1 MRSPSP
7 IRVAARWIWA
17 ARLDALKPNDVL
29 TVYHSTQLVQ
39 LPKLLN
45 GFDANQPMKRHFNV
59 RTRHRGLFVTPD
71 INLGGS
77 FGNVTLEMQ
86 VRAKNLHGTTWGG
99 DIGKSWNTSEESE
112 MLRAKFPNSFR
123 PGLSESMLKRGEP
136 QGLLRGL
143 VRPGQIKRVR
153 YEGKWYSRKEFLAL
167 ETPSKAKDVGYDLS
181 YPGYSLEE
189 FFEALAAFGGKN
201 LKNDALRLWKANPEN
216 AREALSKTMGN
227 RGFGQTAIEAFFKK
241 MEQEVRVA
249 ALVARLH
256 RGA

>member
-1 MRSPSP
+1 M
-7 IRVAARWIWA
+7 
-17 ARLDALKPNDVL
+17 
-29 TVYHSTQLVQ
+29 
-39 LPKLLN
+39 LN
-45 GFDANQPMKRHFNV
+45 KR
-59 RTRHRGLFVTPD
+59 
-71 INLGGS
+71 
-77 FGNVTLEMQ
+77 
-86 VRAKNLHGTTWGG
+86 
-99 DIGKSWNTSEESE
+99 
-112 MLRAKFPNSFR
+112 
-123 PGLSESMLKRGEP
+123 EP

-143 VRPGQIKRVR
+143 VRPSQIKRVQ

-189 FFEALAAFGGKN
+189 FFEVLSAASGGRSSIKEMV
-201 LKNDALRLWKANPEN
+201 LRLWKRNPEK
-216 AREALSKTMGN
+216 AREALTLTMRN